1 MKQDSG
7 SASAL
12 NLRTAG
18 ILDACEL
25 SECSGVPSLRRLRQG
40 PVAVIEC
47 SEEIPC
53 NPCEISC
60 ANGAIEVG
68 RPITNRPMLKSD
80 QCSGCGVCIAKCP
93 GLAIFVVDLSA
104 ETEDIV
110 SLPYEMLPIPQV
122 GEIVDVLN
130 REGNLV
136 GPGKVAQ
143 VATSFGN
150 DRTTV
155 VTLAVDKGQG
165 MHVRA
170 LRVKGAEYAQQR

>member
-1 MKQDSG
+1 MKPDEG
-7 SASAL
+7 GASAL

-18 ILDACEL
+18 ILDATEL
-25 SECSGVPSLRRLRQG
+25 SECPGVPSLRRLHQG

-53 NPCEISC
+53 NPCEMGC

-68 RPITNRPMLKSD
+68 HPITNRPMLKSD
-80 QCSGCGVCIAKCP
+80 QCKGCGVCIARCP

-110 SLPYEMLPIPQV
+110 SLPYEMLPVPQV
-122 GEIVDVLN
+122 GEIVDALN
-130 REGNLV
+130 REGDLV

-143 VATSFGN
+143 VATSKSN
-150 DRTTV
+150 DRTIV
-155 VTLAVDKGQG
+155 VTLAVEKGQG

-170 LRVKGAEYAQQR
+170 LRVGGAEHAQQR